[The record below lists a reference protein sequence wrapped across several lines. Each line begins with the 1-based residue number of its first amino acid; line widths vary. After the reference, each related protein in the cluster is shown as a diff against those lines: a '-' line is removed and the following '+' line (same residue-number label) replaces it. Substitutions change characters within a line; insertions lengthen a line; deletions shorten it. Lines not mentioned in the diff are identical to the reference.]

1 MFEMTFE
8 QQQAFKDA
16 ASGTSALVFNHI
28 ILMVIGLFATIWLII
43 FFMGTW
49 VALRQHKIDI
59 GDALLKFAL
68 AVSIYVSVGSM
79 IYFNI

>member
-28 ILMVIGLFATIWLII
+28 ILMVIGLFATIWLT
-43 FFMGTW
+43 GKN
-49 VALRQHKIDI
+49 VLRWI
-59 GDALLKFAL
+59 LLGPNWANRAMCT
-68 AVSIYVSVGSM
+68 AVP
-79 IYFNI
+79 